1 MEDNKKETIDAEV
14 VGEETKKES
23 TNNTNE
29 SLVNVI
35 NTIDN
40 LPLWAKILLA
50 LPGVDVCWHIY
61 RIFRSAIKKN
71 TTGIVLAVVLIIVSF
86 SFWWIIDMLCI
97 AFNGKVWWID

>member
-71 TTGIVLAVVLIIVSF
+71 TGGIVLAVLLIVISF
-86 SFWWIIDMLCI
+86 SFWWVIDMLCL